1 MHFFYFF
8 LILFFNNLIFL
19 ICFLFYFYPLVL
31 CCFRNWALYFFNFF
45 LYWVIYRSNEFN
57 FFSWFQPPTLYMLEL
72 ELCIFF
78 FVFFY
83 EFIIISGPGHNLF
96 KLTRFF
102 LLLFL
107 IDFFS
112 ILSINIKLVKN
123 NYVIFLKKNMGLS
136 WSHNS
141 CCGFDKLTQVD
152 SVYFLSF
159 FNWIIIFQ
167 FHPPTTQSSSF
178 LFMVFSILS
187 FNITLFENWDLG
199 FFLIST
205 FNIEYVGNKVS

>member
-1 MHFFYFF
+1 M
-8 LILFFNNLIFL
+8 NLIF
-19 ICFLFYFYPLVL
+19 FLDFNLQHYTCWNWSFVFY
-31 CCFRNWALYFFNFF
+31 
-45 LYWVIYRSNEFN
+45 
-57 FFSWFQPPTLYMLEL
+57 
-72 ELCIFF
+72 F

-178 LFMVFSILS
+178 LFMVF
-187 FNITLFENWDLG
+187 FNFI
-199 FFLIST
+199 I
-205 FNIEYVGNKVS
+205 